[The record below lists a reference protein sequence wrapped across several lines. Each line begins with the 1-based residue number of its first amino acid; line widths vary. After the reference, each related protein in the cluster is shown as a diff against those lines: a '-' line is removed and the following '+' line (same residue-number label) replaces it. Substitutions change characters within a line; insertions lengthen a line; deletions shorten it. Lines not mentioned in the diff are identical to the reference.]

1 MTIEQISSEVFY
13 NMEKYSQ
20 VVLDLVSEVE
30 DMDDSTSFGAIK
42 YEVGNILE
50 VIDKERVDDI
60 KVLKELDKILTDEI
74 EAKQYF
80 AKKK

>member
-13 NMEKYSQ
+13 KMEKHSQ

-30 DMDDSTSFGAIK
+30 DIDDNTSFGAIK
-42 YEVGNILE
+42 YEVENILE
-50 VIDKERVDDI
+50 VIDKERIDDI
-60 KVLKELDKILTDEI
+60 KVLKELDRILTDEI

-80 AKKK
+80 AEKE